1 MLGFLQT
8 LQIVFYNQFSCKQAS
23 LQPGVDRAQERE
35 HRKDGRDEGESLV
48 PQAQHGAAGKGKN
61 AEVSAS
67 QREVCAPNRT
77 RGLTG
82 KRKTDRKRTGVVKC
96 INETFVENHAGKQN
110 LSSDRLV

>member
-1 MLGFLQT
+1 MLSFLQT

-35 HRKDGRDEGESLV
+35 HWKDGRDEGESLV

-77 RGLTG
+77 RGLT
-82 KRKTDRKRTGVVKC
+82 RKTGRKRTGVVEC

-110 LSSDRLV
+110 LSFDRLV